1 MHIRS
6 YNGKAPTLNGLLFI
20 APNATITGDVT
31 IHEGSSVWYSAVI
44 RSDFNPITIG
54 RDCNIQDNCTLHSD
68 RNHTVTMGDRVT
80 VGHNALVH
88 GATIEDDV
96 LVGMN
101 STVLDGA
108 HIGAGSIIAA
118 GAVVLGGTEVPPG
131 SLVAGVPAKV
141 LRPAGEKGLN
151 MIRSNAEAYKMLAAG
166 HAAGEEQ

>member
-6 YNGKAPTLNGLLFI
+6 FNGKVPTLNDPLFI
-20 APNATITGDVT
+20 APNATITGAVT
-31 IHEGSSVWYSAVI
+31 LGEGSSVWYGAVI